1 MAKTTEERLYRG
13 GPMRAVWPSPSRPAR
28 RRAARRADADYGV
41 PAEPGWRAVDWPAH
55 THRLEIRGRS
65 VNYVELG
72 TGDRVV
78 ICIHG
83 LGGCWQN
90 WLETLPALADAGYRA
105 VALDLPGFGR
115 SELPTDEIS
124 IKGFAR
130 TLDELADAL
139 GIGPAALIGNSMGGF
154 TAAEA
159 AISHPD
165 RVERLVL
172 VDAAG
177 ISSTL
182 GRNWLSERIGRI
194 LVTGA
199 IGGAAPSDPAKA
211 LRMMRRPGFVQIG
224 MGAVVRHPTLVS
236 RDLIAEQL
244 GSLGG
249 PAFMPALEAILAHDF
264 IPQLGE
270 IACPTLVVQGD
281 QDVLVPIGDAHEF
294 ADRIEHSAMLVL
306 HDTGHVPM
314 FERPRTFNRAVI
326 EFLSQDV
333 APDEPDA
340 VQSPLLAEAQ
350 AEGGLA

>member
-1 MAKTTEERLYRG
+1 MAKTSDERLYRG

-41 PAEPGWRAVDWPAH
+41 TAEPNWREVDWPAH
-55 THRLEIRGRS
+55 THQVEIRGRS
-65 VNYVELG
+65 VNYVDLG
-72 TGDRVV
+72 SGDRTA

-105 VALDLPGFGR
+105 IALDLPGFGR
-115 SELPTDEIS
+115 SQMPVDEIS
-124 IKGFAR
+124 ITGFAR
-130 TLDELADAL
+130 AVDDLADAL
-139 GIGPAALIGNSMGGF
+139 GVGAAALIGNSMGGF

-182 GRNWLSERIGRI
+182 GRNWLSERVGRT

-199 IGGAAPSDPAKA
+199 IGGAAPSDPQKA
-211 LRMMRRPGFVQIG
+211 LRMMRRPGFVQIAL
-224 MGAVVRHPTLVS
+224 GAVVRHPTLIS
-236 RDLIAEQL
+236 RDLVAEQI
-244 GSLGG
+244 GSLGA
-249 PAFMPALEAILAHDF
+249 PAFMPALEAIIHHDF
-264 IPQLGE
+264 IARLNE
-270 IACPTLVVQGD
+270 IVCPTLVVQGD
-281 QDVLVPIGDAHEF
+281 KDVLVPIGDAHEF
-294 ADRIEHSAMLVL
+294 ADRIAHSALLVL

-314 FERPRTFNRAVI
+314 FERPRTFNQALI
-326 EFLSQDV
+326 EFLEQDV
-333 APDEPDA
+333 APDTPDA
-340 VQSPLLAEAQ
+340 EQSPLLAEAQ